1 MKTYDDKEVIKKIK
15 NGEIDHF
22 STLVKQYE
30 SQIYQY
36 VRARLFQKLDADDL
50 VQNTFVSFYKV
61 ISRFDET
68 KPVLPYLFQITKNE
82 LKMYYR
88 SHKETV
94 SLEDSLEMKTEQAD
108 FYAEDYSRVLEKLSD
123 EQREILQ
130 LLEEGYSYEEIAQKY
145 NRPINTIRTIIRRAR
160 LQVKKLYEDSSKTNT

>member
-36 VRARLFQKLDADDL
+36 VRARLFQKLDADDI